1 MKAERKWL
9 VLILVMV
16 WASPSHAGLISTFA
30 ATGETAADIQQTVD
44 EFRTALGA
52 NNGNLPEN
60 GDPNGRRQINWDALP
75 DAFSD
80 PNFFPGDFFNGSTPG
95 RARGIE
101 FQETGDTTGFLVS
114 STEASGQPTAFGFE
128 NFLPVFSE
136 ERLFAPVGGTTF
148 DILFFDPADQ
158 ITQATTRGM
167 GIVFSGLDFDDTV
180 QVDFLNLAGEL
191 LASLNPFG
199 PDDADL
205 SFLGA
210 IFDTAEV
217 AKVQIAGGN
226 RFLIENGSF
235 GGGIGDGFVMDDFIF
250 GEPTPVN
257 QVAVSEPNSLPL
269 LFASFGVFI
278 ALRRRYST
286 R

>member
-1 MKAERKWL
+1 MRADKKWL
-9 VLILVMV
+9 VTILVTV
-16 WASPSHAGLISTFA
+16 WANTSHAGLISTYF
-30 ATGETAADIQQTVD
+30 ATGESAADIQGTVD
-44 EFRTALGA
+44 EFRVALGE

-60 GDPNGRRQINWDALP
+60 GDPNGRRQINWDGLP
-75 DAFSD
+75 DSLSD
-80 PNFFPGDFFNGSTPG
+80 PNLFPGDFFNGSTPG

-128 NFLPVFSE
+128 NFLPTFSE

-148 DILFFDPADQ
+148 DILFFDPSDQ
-158 ITQATTRGM
+158 ITQATTKGM

-191 LASLNPFG
+191 LASLNPLG
-199 PDDADL
+199 PADSDL

-235 GGGIGDGFVMDDFIF
+235 GGGIGDGFAMDDFIF
-250 GEPTPVN
+250 GEPIPVS
-257 QVAVSEPNSLPL
+257 QVEVSAPSSMAL
-269 LFASFGVFI
+269 LFAGLGICI
-278 ALRRRYST
+278 ALRRR
-286 R
+286 